1 MLRKFPGVLMVI
13 LAFATLFTLMS
24 SGDPPGMALIAIA
37 LAVTLM
43 MFLTGVRTEAGITT
57 TIIRKNVAFVGGA
70 GLMLGV
76 IAFAP
81 AFTNAPFMVGW
92 LAAAIL
98 ASFLVAGIMGGG
110 SEGLKRL
117 RDHSFFNG
125 RHQAIPIA

>member
-1 MLRKFPGVLMVI
+1 MLRKFPGVLMAI
-13 LAFATLFTLMS
+13 AAFATLFTLMS
-24 SGDPPGMALIAIA
+24 SGDPPGLALIAIA

-43 MFLTGVRTEAGITT
+43 MVVGMPASVRTSTKT
-57 TIIRKNVAFVGGA
+57 LIRKNVAFVGGA

-76 IAFAP
+76 IAFTP

-98 ASFLVAGIMGGG
+98 ASFLVALR
-110 SEGLKRL
+110 SEGLKRS
-117 RDHSFFNG
+117 RRHVFFNG